1 MRKWRKKAA
10 EKTLLD
16 VSETKQSDD
25 LKASDHSSN
34 HEDTEVNNDT
44 QGACSDIGTACDM
57 AESPMNSMVKNHVCQ
72 PQTSVELD
80 EHTMAQEETTADVR
94 TNDDTTNGAML
105 LQCLSLIHI

>member
-34 HEDTEVNNDT
+34 HEDTAGNNDT
-44 QGACSDIGTACDM
+44 QGAC
-57 AESPMNSMVKNHVCQ
+57 
-72 PQTSVELD
+72 
-80 EHTMAQEETTADVR
+80 
-94 TNDDTTNGAML
+94 
-105 LQCLSLIHI
+105 LI